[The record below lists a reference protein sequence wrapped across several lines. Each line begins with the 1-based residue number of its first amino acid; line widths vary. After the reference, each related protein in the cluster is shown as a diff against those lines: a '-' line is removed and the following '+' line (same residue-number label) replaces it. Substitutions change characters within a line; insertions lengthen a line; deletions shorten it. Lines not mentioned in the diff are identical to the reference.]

1 MQFLVHGRMML
12 EYSEGGRLHQRS
24 APISYDLTAP
34 SAEHA
39 AELARQLAVV
49 RERCAGGEW
58 ISVTCTPCGSP
69 DTPASQ

>member
-1 MQFLVHGRMML
+1 MQFIITGRMML
-12 EYSEGGRLHQRS
+12 EYVEGGRSHQRS

-34 SAEHA
+34 TAEHA
-39 AELARQLAVV
+39 AELARQLAVQ

-58 ISVTCTPCGSP
+58 ISVQCTPCGSP